1 MIPPF
6 CVQFRRLIRRR
17 VESDPT
23 RYRDLHNDLIAANM
37 GTTLDR
43 YLLRTFLASGLFGLF
58 CAIAGFFM
66 MNLLPLPEFHIRIHN
81 VFGIG
86 MPALGLTGT
95 AVTIL
100 QIVLTAVIFVLAA
113 AAVYLFFLYY
123 PSLVKKNRAAR
134 INLLL
139 HNAVSYMYA
148 LRRGG
153 AQMVTIFRSI
163 SENAAVYGE
172 VVHEFRRVV
181 RDTDYFGHDLITAL
195 RHLQE
200 TTPSEKLQEF
210 VQDLISVIESG
221 GDVLAF
227 LDARVRMYQEDARFE
242 QKTFLST
249 LQMAAEMYVTLFVA
263 GPLFLIIVM
272 VVMGFVSS
280 TPVMQL
286 SIVIYLLVPVG
297 SLFFI
302 LAIDTISIKTET
314 VEQYT
319 EARWLHEFGD
329 VRIDKQP
336 GNEPFFER
344 LERYDKVKGLRS
356 FLRHPLQAFLV
367 EPNRTFYVTVP
378 VALAYVLLTLL
389 ATPAYPDIEIL
400 IDVLDDHL
408 IVALLIVLLPFGIFH
423 QLWRRKVMDIE
434 ASIPEFLH
442 RLSGINQ
449 VGLNL
454 AQAIRVLVKA
464 DLGVLTYEIRK
475 IQRDIEW
482 GASVQEALVRFE
494 VRIRTPTIARVVTL
508 ITTASRMTGD
518 IGEVLNIAARDAAI
532 SENLKRE
539 RQSEMFIYTAIVYLV
554 FIVFL
559 FVVAV
564 IDTQFLSALAEL
576 NTLSTASGPAAGAVP
591 IGSTPIITFER
602 LLYHGCLIQALF
614 SGLIAGQMGEG
625 SVRAGVKHAAVM
637 LIIALVVF
645 TGVI

>member
-1 MIPPF
+1 MH
-6 CVQFRRLIRRR
+6 
-17 VESDPT
+17 
-23 RYRDLHNDLIAANM
+23 YRDLHNDLIAANM
-37 GTTLDR
+37 GITLDR

-58 CAIAGFFM
+58 CATMGYLAM
-66 MNLLPLPEFHIRIHN
+66 SLPSLPLFHIGIYN
-81 VFGIG
+81 VFGVS
-86 MPALGLTGT
+86 MPELVLTET

-100 QIVLTAVIFVLAA
+100 RVVAAGVIFVLATDA
-113 AAVYLFFLYY
+113 AYLFFLYY
-123 PSLVKKNRAAR
+123 PSLLAKNRATR

-163 SENAAVYGE
+163 SENAAIYGE

-181 RDTDYFGHDLITAL
+181 RDTDYFGYDLITAL

-221 GDVLAF
+221 GDVLTF
-227 LDARVRMYQEDARFE
+227 LETRVRVYQEDARFE
-242 QKTFLST
+242 QKTFLSM
-249 LQMAAEMYVTLFVA
+249 LQMAAESYVALFVA
-263 GPLFLIIVM
+263 GPLFIIIVM
-272 VVMGFVSS
+272 VIMGFVSS
-280 TPVMQL
+280 APVLQL
-286 SIVIYLLVPVG
+286 SIVIYLLVPIG

-302 LAIDTISIKTET
+302 LAIDAVSIKTET
-314 VEQYT
+314 VERYT
-319 EARWLHEFGD
+319 ETKWLHEFSD
-329 VRIDKQP
+329 VRVDKQA
-336 GNEPFFER
+336 GSEPLFRR
-344 LERYDKVKGLRS
+344 LERYDRMKAFRS
-356 FLRHPLQAFLV
+356 FLRHPIQAFLI

-389 ATPAYPDIEIL
+389 ATPAYPDAEIVV
-400 IDVLDDHL
+400 DVLDDHL

-423 QLWRRKVMDIE
+423 QFWRKKVTELE
-434 ASIPEFLH
+434 ASIPEFLN

-449 VGLNL
+449 VGLTL
-454 AQAIRVLVKA
+454 AQAIQVLVKA

-539 RQSEMFIYTAIVYLV
+539 RRSEMFIYTAIVYLV

-564 IDTQFLSALAEL
+564 IDIQFLSVLAEINAL
-576 NTLSTASGPAAGAVP
+576 TAGDSIAGPVP
-591 IGSTPIITFER
+591 LGNTPIITFER
-602 LLYHGCLIQALF
+602 LLYHGCLIQAIF

-625 SVRAGVKHAAVM
+625 SLRAGVKHAAVM

-645 TGVI
+645 TAVI

>member
-1 MIPPF
+1 VIPPF

-329 VRIDKQP
+329 VRVDKQP

-576 NTLSTASGPAAGAVP
+576 NTLSAASGPAAGAVP

-645 TGVI
+645 TVVI

>member
-1 MIPPF
+1 M
-6 CVQFRRLIRRR
+6 QFRRFIRRR
-17 VESDPT
+17 VEGDPL
-23 RYRDLHNDLIAANM
+23 RYRDLHNALVAANM
-37 GTTLDR
+37 GITLDR
-43 YLLRTFLASGLFGLF
+43 YLLRTFFASGLFGLF
-58 CAIAGFFM
+58 CAIAGFFV
-66 MNLLPLPEFHIRIHN
+66 MNLLSLPEFHIGIHN
-81 VFGIG
+81 IFRLGI
-86 MPALGLTGT
+86 PALELTGT
-95 AVTIL
+95 AVMIL
-100 QIVLTAVIFVLAA
+100 QVVLTAVIFVLAA
-113 AAVYLFFLYY
+113 DAAYLFFLYY
-123 PSLVKKNRAAR
+123 PSLVKKNRATR

-163 SENAAVYGE
+163 SENAAIYGE

-181 RDTDYFGHDLITAL
+181 RDTDYFGYDLITAL

-227 LDARVRMYQEDARFE
+227 LETRVRVYQEDARFE

-249 LQMAAEMYVTLFVA
+249 LQMAAESYVVLFVA
-263 GPLFLIIVM
+263 APLFLIIVM
-272 VVMGFVSS
+272 VVMGFVS
-280 TPVMQL
+280 TAPVMQL

-302 LAIDTISIKTET
+302 LAIDAVSIKTET
-314 VEQYT
+314 VEKYT
-319 EARWLHEFGD
+319 ETRWLHEFDD
-329 VRIDKQP
+329 VRVDKQA
-336 GNEPFFER
+336 GNEPLFRR
-344 LERYDKVKGLRS
+344 LERYDKMKAFRS
-356 FLRHPLQAFLV
+356 FLRHPLRAFLI
-367 EPNRTFYVTVP
+367 EPNRTLYVTVP

-389 ATPAYPDIEIL
+389 ATPAYPDVEIL

-423 QLWRRKVMDIE
+423 QLWREKVMDLE

-449 VGLNL
+449 VGLTL
-454 AQAIRVLVKA
+454 AQAIQVLVKA

-475 IQRDIEW
+475 IQRDIDW

-539 RQSEMFIYTAIVYLV
+539 RRSEMFIYTAIVYLV

-564 IDTQFLSALAEL
+564 IDTQFLSVLAEINALA
-576 NTLSTASGPAAGAVP
+576 AGDPVAGPVP
-591 IGSTPIITFER
+591 LGNTPIITFER

-625 SVRAGVKHAAVM
+625 SLRAGVKHAAVM

-645 TGVI
+645 TVVI

>member
-576 NTLSTASGPAAGAVP
+576 NTLSAASGPAAGAVP

-645 TGVI
+645 TVVI

>member
-37 GTTLDR
+37 GITLDR

-153 AQMVTIFRSI
+153 AQMATIFRSI

-329 VRIDKQP
+329 VRVDKQP

-344 LERYDKVKGLRS
+344 LKHYDKVKGLRS

-645 TGVI
+645 TVVI

>member
-1 MIPPF
+1 VIPPF

-576 NTLSTASGPAAGAVP
+576 NTLSAASGPAAGAVP

-645 TGVI
+645 TVVI

>member
-66 MNLLPLPEFHIRIHN
+66 MSLLPLPEFHIRIHN

-227 LDARVRMYQEDARFE
+227 LDARVRIYQEDARFE

-329 VRIDKQP
+329 VRVDKQP

-645 TGVI
+645 TAVI